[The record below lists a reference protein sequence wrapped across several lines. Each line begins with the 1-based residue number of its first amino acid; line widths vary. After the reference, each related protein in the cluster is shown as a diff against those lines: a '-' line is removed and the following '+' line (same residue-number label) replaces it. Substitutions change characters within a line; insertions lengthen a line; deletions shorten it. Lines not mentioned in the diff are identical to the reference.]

1 MNKQINL
8 LLDQLNKEYNKTIY
22 YILNHKLKYLKKLN
36 IIMIIL
42 IYFLILIYFY
52 YISIFSVIY
61 KNYLMNWVEGT
72 FITIFILILIKII
85 LLILYTILDNKEIYE
100 IEFLKNL
107 MNFYELFI

>member
-8 LLDQLNKEYNKTIY
+8 LLNQLNKEYNKTIY

-42 IYFLILIYFY
+42 IYFLIIIYFY
-52 YISIFSVIY
+52 YISVFSVIY

-85 LLILYTILDNKEIYE
+85 LLILYTILDNKENYE
-100 IEFLKNL
+100 NEYFKKFNEFL
-107 MNFYELFI
+107 